1 MPIMDGY
8 ESIVEIKKIRPNIP
22 IIAQTALA
30 FQEDQVKAKI
40 AGFDDYLIKPFRLDA
55 LLEKISKYL

>member
-8 ESIVEIKKIRPNIP
+8 ECIPEIKKIRADIP

-30 FQEDQVKAKI
+30 FREDQVKAKL
-40 AGFDDYLIKPFRLDA
+40 AGFDDYLIKPFRFND